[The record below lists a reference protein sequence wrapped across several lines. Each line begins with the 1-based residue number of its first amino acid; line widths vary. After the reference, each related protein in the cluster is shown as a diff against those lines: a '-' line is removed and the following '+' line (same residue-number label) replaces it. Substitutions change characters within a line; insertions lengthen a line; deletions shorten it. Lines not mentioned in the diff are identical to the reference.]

1 MKSVQNFQGKRI
13 CVAVSGG
20 VDSVALLHYLKTRE
34 KELGCFVVAAH
45 CEHGI
50 RGEDSL
56 ADMRFVQAL
65 CRDLDTELY
74 LFQEDCPA
82 LAKKEG
88 VSLETAARNFR
99 YQCFA
104 TLVNE
109 GKADLVATAHHQGD
123 EAETVLFRI
132 ARGSA
137 LSGAVG
143 MTETRG
149 WLVRPFLSWTRADI
163 EAYALENGLQHC
175 EDLTNDDTA
184 FTRNAIRKEVL
195 PRLEKAVSGAAGNI
209 ARFAALAKADDEL
222 LYEYASKLI
231 SKENEGFLVA
241 FSDKKPLFYR
251 ACLTAMKALGV
262 EKDYTLKHLEAV
274 DSLQNA
280 ERGAKADLPKGVQAM
295 KTERGILLRKKEQER
310 VWKKGE
316 TTAFSAE
323 GFDGGKYLVEIS
335 REELDTKEWKLLR
348 VDEGKIPANAVFRFR
363 EEGDAIEC
371 FGGGTKSLKKLFNE
385 RKIPLEEREYLPV
398 IAVDRQVYAVCGV
411 EISKKLKVDESTQ
424 SVLYI
429 VLRKKKGERI

>member
-99 YQCFA
+99 YECFS
-104 TLVNE
+104 TLVKE

-143 MTETRG
+143 IAETRG

-231 SKENEGFLVA
+231 AQENEGFVVA

-274 DSLQNA
+274 DGLQNA
-280 ERGAKADLPKGVQAM
+280 ERGAKADLPKNVEAV
-295 KTERGILLRKKEQER
+295 KTEQGILLRVKKQTQTWE
-310 VWKKGE
+310 KGE
-316 TTAFSAE
+316 SKAFSVA
-323 GFDGGKYLVEIS
+323 GFDGGKYCVEIS
-335 REELDTKEWKLLR
+335 RQELKADEWKTLR
-348 VDEGKIPANAVFRFR
+348 IDEEKIPANAVYRFR
-363 EEGDAIEC
+363 EEGDKIEC

-385 RKIPLEEREYLPV
+385 RKIPVEEREYLPV
-398 IAVDRQVYAVCGV
+398 IAVGGQVYAVCGV